1 MTTAELMMAWPRL
14 FESEL
19 AEPILSVM
27 DGPVRVR
34 ARVLRPLLRVL
45 CPRAPTRRPHTHAV
59 RLWLLL
65 YCAVAACA
73 CLGWQAHSCR
83 VSCSTPAGAAQ
94 KRENREWLV
103 DGVSLLL

>member
-45 CPRAPTRRPHTHAV
+45 CPRAPAGTRRPHTHAV

-73 CLGWQAHSCR
+73 
-83 VSCSTPAGAAQ
+83 
-94 KRENREWLV
+94 
-103 DGVSLLL
+103 

>member
-19 AEPILSVM
+19 AEPVVLVM

-45 CPRAPTRRPHTHAV
+45 CLRAPTPPAYTCSATVAAAV
-59 RLWLLL
+59 LCCCRVCLTWLASALMSCELLL
-65 YCAVAACA
+65 ACRSSR
-73 CLGWQAHSCR
+73 GGSK
-83 VSCSTPAGAAQ
+83 T
-94 KRENREWLV
+94 
-103 DGVSLLL
+103 

>member
-34 ARVLRPLLRVL
+34 ARAAAIAA
-45 CPRAPTRRPHTHAV
+45 RALPARAGRDAPPAYAV
-59 RLWLLL
+59 RPWLLL
-65 YCAVAACA
+65 HRVWLA
-73 CLGWQAHSCR
+73 GWLASALMSC
-83 VSCSTPAGAAQ
+83 
-94 KRENREWLV
+94 E
-103 DGVSLLL
+103 LLLARRDSRGGS

>member
-27 DGPVRVR
+27 DGPVRVH

-45 CPRAPTRRPHTHAV
+45 CPRAPAGTRRPHTHAV
-59 RLWLLL
+59 RPGLLL
-65 YCAVAACA
+65 YCAEPRVV
-73 CLGWQAHSCR
+73 GWLASALMSC
-83 VSCSTPAGAAQ
+83 
-94 KRENREWLV
+94 E
-103 DGVSLLL
+103 LLLARRSSRGGS

>member
-1 MTTAELMMAWPRL
+1 MTMAKLMMAWPRL

-73 CLGWQAHSCR
+73 
-83 VSCSTPAGAAQ
+83 
-94 KRENREWLV
+94 
-103 DGVSLLL
+103 

>member
-45 CPRAPTRRPHTHAV
+45 CPRAPTCRPHTHAV

-73 CLGWQAHSCR
+73 
-83 VSCSTPAGAAQ
+83 
-94 KRENREWLV
+94 
-103 DGVSLLL
+103 

>member
-59 RLWLLL
+59 RLCGCCCTVLLP
-65 YCAVAACA
+65 
-73 CLGWQAHSCR
+73 R
-83 VSCSTPAGAAQ
+83 VPDLAG
-94 KRENREWLV
+94 KRTHV
-103 DGVSLLL
+103 V

>member
-14 FESEL
+14 LKPDL

-45 CPRAPTRRPHTHAV
+45 CPRAPAGTRRPHRRAV
-59 RLWLLL
+59 RPWLLL
-65 YCAVAACA
+65 CCHRV
-73 CLGWQAHSCR
+73 CLTGWQAHSCL
-83 VSCSTPAGAAQ
+83 VSCSSRAGTAGAAH
-94 KRENREWLV
+94 
-103 DGVSLLL
+103 

>member
-45 CPRAPTRRPHTHAV
+45 CPRARRRAARIHMQCDCGCCCTVLLPRVPDLAGKRTHV
-59 RLWLLL
+59 
-65 YCAVAACA
+65 V
-73 CLGWQAHSCR
+73 
-83 VSCSTPAGAAQ
+83 
-94 KRENREWLV
+94 
-103 DGVSLLL
+103 

>member
-34 ARVLRPLLRVL
+34 ARVLRPLRVL

-73 CLGWQAHSCR
+73 
-83 VSCSTPAGAAQ
+83 
-94 KRENREWLV
+94 
-103 DGVSLLL
+103 

>member
-1 MTTAELMMAWPRL
+1 MTTAELMMPWPRL

-73 CLGWQAHSCR
+73 
-83 VSCSTPAGAAQ
+83 
-94 KRENREWLV
+94 
-103 DGVSLLL
+103 

>member
-27 DGPVRVR
+27 DGLVRVR

-59 RLWLLL
+59 RPWLLP
-65 YCAVAACA
+65 YCAVPRVV
-73 CLGWQAHSCR
+73 GWLASALMSC
-83 VSCSTPAGAAQ
+83 
-94 KRENREWLV
+94 E
-103 DGVSLLL
+103 LLLARRSSRGGSST